1 MVQLGGHT
9 LGLMDN
15 IMKPVFGMARFT
27 GEFSGNMK
35 HVKSGKDIPKL
46 LLKTGRDLLNREVLS
61 AIGSRITLTDNEL
74 KDITKVIR
82 SLENRGILWKGTAG
96 KCISQDGGLLNFLG
110 LLMKV
115 DLSLMKNVL
124 TPLAKGVLIPL
135 ALTAA
140 P

>member
-27 GEFSGNMK
+27 GEFSENME
-35 HVKSGKDIPKL
+35 HVKSGKDVPKL
-46 LLKTGRDLLNREVLS
+46 LLKTGRDPLNREVLS

-96 KCISQDGGLLNFLG
+96 KGISQDGGLLNFLG

>member
-27 GEFSGNMK
+27 GEFSENMK
-35 HVKSGKDIPKL
+35 HVKSGKDVPKL

-74 KDITKVIR
+74 K
-82 SLENRGILWKGTAG
+82 ILQK
-96 KCISQDGGLLNFLG
+96 
-110 LLMKV
+110 
-115 DLSLMKNVL
+115 
-124 TPLAKGVLIPL
+124 
-135 ALTAA
+135 
-140 P
+140 

>member
-9 LGLMDN
+9 LGLVDN
-15 IMKPVFGMARFT
+15 IMKPVSGMARFT
-27 GEFSGNMK
+27 GEFSENMK
-35 HVKSGKDIPKL
+35 HVKSGKDVPKL

-96 KCISQDGGLLNFLG
+96 KGISQDGGLLNFLG

>member
-1 MVQLGGHT
+1 MVQLGGYT

-27 GEFSGNMK
+27 GEFSENMK
-35 HVKSGKDIPKL
+35 HVKSGKDVPKL

-61 AIGSRITLTDNEL
+61 AIGSRITLTDNKL

-82 SLENRGILWKGTAG
+82 SLENRGILWKGTAEKG
-96 KCISQDGGLLNFLG
+96 ISQDGGLLNFLG